1 MEPSRLRP
9 ARFDDGRY
17 GAVMARRTL
26 VFVASGLSLLAAGV
40 ASARDTATLRIAPA
54 VRGLDQPVLVTA
66 TPGAPGR
73 LYVVEQTGRIR
84 VVANGKVRAAP
95 FLDVR
100 STIVSGGEQG
110 LLGLAFPRD
119 FAKSGRFAVNYTDRD
134 GHTRIVAYRARGG
147 RAVPGSAQVLLT
159 VKQPYPN
166 HNGGM
171 IAFGPDGD
179 LYVGMGDGGS
189 GGDPEN
195 RAQNMK
201 SLLGKLLRLDWAAA
215 RPRPVIVA
223 NGLRN
228 PWRFSFDRQTG
239 DLWIG
244 DVGQSEIEE
253 IDHLPRS
260 SQGLVNFGWD
270 VFEGRSRF
278 EDKQPGPG
286 RVVGPVHQY
295 THDEGCSV
303 TGGYVYRGRK
313 VPSARGRYFFGD
325 YCSGAV
331 WSLRLVA
338 GATTD
343 VRKEAF
349 RVPSLSGFGEDAAGE
364 LYLVSHEGTIFRLE
378 P

>member
-1 MEPSRLRP
+1 
-9 ARFDDGRY
+9 
-17 GAVMARRTL
+17 MARRTL
-26 VFVASGLSLLAAGV
+26 VFAATGLSLLAAGV
-40 ASARDTATLRIAPA
+40 ASARDNATLRIAPA

-66 TPGAPGR
+66 AGGAPGR

-84 VVANGKVRAAP
+84 VVTNGKVRAAP

-100 STIVSGGEQG
+100 ANIVSGGEQG

-147 RAVPGSAQVLLT
+147 RAVPGSAKVLLT

-171 IAFGPDGD
+171 VAFGPDGD
-179 LYVGMGDGGS
+179 LYVGMGDGGN

-195 RAQNMK
+195 RAQDMK
-201 SLLGKLLRLDWAAA
+201 SLLGKLLRLDWAAD

-260 SQGLVNFGWD
+260 SKGLVNFGWD

-278 EDKQPGPG
+278 EDKQPGAG
-286 RVVGPVHQY
+286 RVIGPVHQY

-303 TGGYVYRGRK
+303 TGGYVYRGRN

-331 WSLRLVA
+331 WSLRLA
-338 GATTD
+338 GGAVTD

-349 RVPSLSGFGEDAAGE
+349 QVPSLSGFGEDAAGE